1 MRITVKPRPKGALV
15 FDGLAISAVEGD
27 DPGSEFARLDKELG
41 GALSR
46 RAKAEKF
53 EGKSGQTL
61 TITPLEGRH
70 AARIVVA
77 GLGKKSELTAEKI
90 RRAAAGC
97 ALALRDSGAK
107 TIAYPLEAG
116 GARAL
121 AVEERAR
128 AVAEG
133 VTLALYTFD
142 ALKSEKEKKKVGE
155 LIVLAPDRASARA
168 ASLPARTGGI
178 VAESALL
185 ARDLINYPAN
195 VATPTFL
202 ANQAKKM
209 AAQRG
214 VACKVFGPAEIRR
227 MGMGGLMAVAK
238 GSHEPARFIVLEY
251 RKGPKGQKPIVMVGK
266 GLTFDTGGISLKPA
280 DKMHEM
286 KSDMSGAAAVIGT
299 ARALAELKL
308 PVNFVGLIPAT
319 ENMPG
324 GSANKPGDV
333 VKSLSGVTMEILNT
347 DAEGRLVLSDALAY
361 AARYKPEVIVDFAT
375 LTGACMVALG
385 EHAAGLFTQ
394 DEKLA
399 AQLGAAGEATGERVW
414 RLPLWPEHE
423 EDIKGDVAD
432 IKNIGPRGGGA
443 STAAAFLK
451 KHVTAGPWAHV
462 DIAGV
467 AYTEKAKGYI
477 RKGGVGVGV
486 RLMVEFIEKRLGL

>member
-15 FDGLAISAVEGD
+15 FEGLAISAVEGD
-27 DPGSEFARLDKELG
+27 DPGEEFKRLDKELG

-61 TITPLEGRH
+61 TITPLDGRH

-107 TIAYPLEAG
+107 SIAYPLEAG
-116 GARAL
+116 AARTL
-121 AVEERAR
+121 TVEERAR

-133 VTLALYTFD
+133 AALALYTFD
-142 ALKSEKEKKKVGE
+142 RLKSEKEKKKVGE
-155 LIVLAPDRASARA
+155 LIVLAPDRASAGGAEQA
-168 ASLPARTGGI
+168 ARKGGI
-178 VAESALL
+178 LAESAAL

-202 ANQAKKM
+202 ANEARKM
-209 AAQRG
+209 AARCR

-227 MGMGGLMAVAK
+227 MGMGGLMAVAR
-238 GSHEPARFIVLEY
+238 GSDEPARFIVLEY
-251 RKGPKGQKPIVMVGK
+251 RNGPKGQKPIVMVGK

-308 PVNFVGLIPAT
+308 PVNFVGLIPA
-319 ENMPG
+319 
-324 GSANKPGDV
+324 
-333 VKSLSGVTMEILNT
+333 
-347 DAEGRLVLSDALAY
+347 
-361 AARYKPEVIVDFAT
+361 
-375 LTGACMVALG
+375 
-385 EHAAGLFTQ
+385 
-394 DEKLA
+394 
-399 AQLGAAGEATGERVW
+399 
-414 RLPLWPEHE
+414 
-423 EDIKGDVAD
+423 
-432 IKNIGPRGGGA
+432 
-443 STAAAFLK
+443 
-451 KHVTAGPWAHV
+451 
-462 DIAGV
+462 
-467 AYTEKAKGYI
+467 
-477 RKGGVGVGV
+477 
-486 RLMVEFIEKRLGL
+486 

>member
-27 DPGSEFARLDKELG
+27 EPGGEFKRLDRELG

-61 TITPLEGRH
+61 TVTPLDNRH

-116 GARAL
+116 ATRKL
-121 AVEERAR
+121 TVEERAG
-128 AVAEG
+128 AVTEG
-133 VTLALYTFD
+133 AALALYSFD
-142 ALKSEKEKKKVGE
+142 QLKSEKEKKKVGE
-155 LIVLAPDRASARA
+155 LLLLAPDRASVRA
-168 ASLPARTGGI
+168 ASSAARKGEI
-178 VAESALL
+178 MAQSAML

-195 VATPTFL
+195 VATPAYL

-209 AAQRG
+209 AAQSR

-227 MGMGGLMAVAK
+227 MGMGGLLAVAK

-286 KSDMSGAAAVIGT
+286 KSDMSGAAAVIGA
-299 ARALAELKL
+299 ARAVAELKL
-308 PVNFVGLIPAT
+308 PVNFIGLIPAT

-324 GSANKPGDV
+324 GAANKPGDV

-361 AARYKPEVIVDFAT
+361 AARYKPDCIVDFAT

-399 AQLGAAGEATGERVW
+399 KQLDAAGEATGERVW
-414 RLPLWPEHE
+414 RLPLWQEHE
-423 EDIKGDVAD
+423 DDIKGDVAD
-432 IKNIGPRGGGA
+432 IKNIGPRGAGA

-451 KHVTAGPWAHV
+451 KHVKEGPWAHV

-467 AYTEKAKGYI
+467 AYTEKAKGYV